1 MAVAKRQGPT
11 TEAHLLVFCPWT
23 RPNCRE
29 IHYFSE
35 KALFQFSE
43 GLVPVLRRPC
53 SSSPKALFQ
62 FSEGLVPVLRRPC
75 SSSPK
80 ALFRSQEALFQ
91 FSEGLDLILRRET
104 KHPLSDTKGIYYL
117 IDGFGAL
124 NTTLLNDFLASLK
137 SCIGKQRAHCR
148 KMLPAALIFQR
159 ISQVNEQLLASMG
172 SAVKIYVLHCVYP
185 GCTSPE
191 KSATNFCNIQ
201 QLCNGYRF
209 SYSCLQY
216 LQVSDHGYKTVS

>member
-1 MAVAKRQGPT
+1 
-11 TEAHLLVFCPWT
+11 
-23 RPNCRE
+23 
-29 IHYFSE
+29 SE

-62 FSEGLVPVLRRPC
+62 FSEDLVPVLRRPC
-75 SSSPK
+75 SVLRRSCSS
-80 ALFRSQEALFQ
+80 SQKALFQ

-148 KMLPAALIFQR
+148 KMLPAALIFSTN
-159 ISQVNEQLLASMG
+159 ISSKRTITGLYGLSRQDIRAALRLPGMYVSGEIGDQLLQYPTTLQRVPILIFLLTISPVSIIPKG
-172 SAVKIYVLHCVYP
+172 LFTKKRSAR
-185 GCTSPE
+185 
-191 KSATNFCNIQ
+191 NFHDN
-201 QLCNGYRF
+201 
-209 SYSCLQY
+209 
-216 LQVSDHGYKTVS
+216 VDHP